1 MGIAWGELFIAM
13 RDILTED
20 QVREIHALCGEC
32 RLTDP
37 EIGAMYGVSDAAV
50 HKIKKGKNWQHLGL
64 KPWVGLPN
72 WKTWNMKSIRQRILE
87 SSTLNLVSGC
97 WEWDKTIGRGG
108 YGKIQIN
115 KAQVTASR
123 ASYEEFIGPIPD
135 GMLVCHKCDNR
146 RCCNPEHLFLGTH
159 QDNADDMLS
168 KSRSMHGSWHYKA
181 TIDESQAVAVFEMIK
196 SGATNSEIQGELGVG
211 KNVIQSIKA
220 GFSWNHVTGLPKKY
234 LKRNKSLSQK

>member
-1 MGIAWGELFIAM
+1 M

-50 HKIKKGKNWQHLGL
+50 HKIKKGKNWPHLGL

-72 WKTWNMKSIRQRILE
+72 WRLWKMKPIRQRILE

-97 WEWDKTIGRGG
+97 WEWDKFKDAAG

-115 KAQVTASR
+115 KTQVTASR
-123 ASYEEFIGPIPD
+123 ASYKEFIGPIPK
-135 GMLVCHKCDNR
+135 GLCVCHKCDNPS
-146 RCCNPEHLFLGTH
+146 CCNPDHLFLGTH
-159 QDNADDMLS
+159 QDNADD
-168 KSRSMHGSWHYKA
+168 KVAKRRSMHGSIHYKA
-181 TIDESQAVAVFEMIK
+181 TIDESQAMAVFEMIQ
-196 SGATNSEIQGELGVG
+196 SGATNSEIQAKLGVG
-211 KNVIQSIKA
+211 KNIIQSIKA

-234 LKRNKSLSQK
+234 LKQRNQLSQK